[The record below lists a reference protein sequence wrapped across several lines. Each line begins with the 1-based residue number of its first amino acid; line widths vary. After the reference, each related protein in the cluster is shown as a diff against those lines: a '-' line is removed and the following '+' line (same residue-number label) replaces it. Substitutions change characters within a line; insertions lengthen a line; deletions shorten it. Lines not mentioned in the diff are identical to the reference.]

1 MRKECKDHLGN
12 AYASITDMCKA
23 YDVKLSTFCKR
34 IQRGWTLEKTLTQKV
49 DTEKVTGK
57 GKTCKDHLGNT
68 YSSISDMC
76 RAYGIQKYTFDYRF
90 GRRGMTVEQALTE
103 SVHNLHV
110 NHEDLKQLTT
120 KINESTYNKLKGLAK
135 KEKKL
140 QREIV
145 EQALAQYLTS
155 EGKIEEEHDSRTIN
169 ERYYM
174 ERDAIVRE
182 RQKIYDTISGV
193 LTDYETGNADAKDLY
208 ETLCLV
214 QNKWEISITAQVD

>member
-12 AYASITDMCKA
+12 AYASITAMCKA

-90 GRRGMTVEQALTE
+90 GRRGMTVEQALTK

-110 NHEDLKQLTT
+110 NHEDLKLSGGT
-120 KINESTYNKLKGLAK
+120 L
-135 KEKKL
+135 
-140 QREIV
+140 RE
-145 EQALAQYLTS
+145 A
-155 EGKIEEEHDSRTIN
+155 
-169 ERYYM
+169 
-174 ERDAIVRE
+174 
-182 RQKIYDTISGV
+182 
-193 LTDYETGNADAKDLY
+193 
-208 ETLCLV
+208 
-214 QNKWEISITAQVD
+214 